1 MTLAKVAPPPF
12 FFIMKKTFQLKSGIF
27 SQLQSA
33 TTHTL
38 GIKYSQTSTYRHL
51 TETDPLLNTPE
62 GVGAYLVQAHF
73 KESFFERGG
82 GLFHLETTTV

>member
-1 MTLAKVAPPPF
+1 
-12 FFIMKKTFQLKSGIF
+12 MKKTFQLKSGIYKA
-27 SQLQSA
+27 QQC
-33 TTHTL
+33 TTL

-82 GLFHLETTTV
+82 GAISFRNDNGISSP